1 MESRIEAAL
10 ERHHKGFNCS
20 QSVACTYCDL
30 LGYKEEDVFVLSEA
44 LGFGMGNMQGTCGAL
59 SGAMLLLGMMNSK
72 GLGQT
77 ASKRSSYALG
87 RQLGE
92 AFRAKNGATICREL
106 KGVETGKVLRSCDG
120 CVEDACRLF
129 EEAWAAR
136 EAEQEQKLDA

>member
-59 SGAMLLLGMMNSK
+59 SGAMVLLGMLNSK
-72 GLGQT
+72 GLGQCQ
-77 ASKRSSYALG
+77 SKKETYAMG
-87 RQLGE
+87 RRLGE
-92 AFRAKNGATICREL
+92 AFTEKVGSNVCRAI
-106 KGVETGKVLRSCDG
+106 KGEESGEPLCSCDD
-120 CVEDACRLF
+120 CVACASGLV
-129 EEAWAAR
+129 EELLK
-136 EAEQEQKLDA
+136 EKGL